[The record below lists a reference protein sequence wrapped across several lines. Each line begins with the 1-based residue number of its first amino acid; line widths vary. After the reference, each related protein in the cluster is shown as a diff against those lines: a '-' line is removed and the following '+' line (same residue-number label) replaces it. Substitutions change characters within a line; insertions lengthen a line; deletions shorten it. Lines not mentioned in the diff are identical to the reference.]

1 MLQIP
6 HFPKLKRTIVW
17 MLFGIIGYTTASA
30 QTRDTVYITSTSALV
45 QLQWRTNVKNILVGN
60 INCDTLVAYGQ
71 GTQIIIKD
79 VQAEVQRFN
88 VANFIFKIN
97 GSVVSGSSSIY
108 TAINNL
114 NSGVTKS
121 LKVFHTYRIVS
132 AVPSTPEAN
141 TTYLV
146 GTQDSILIDNLDGN
160 ADKLYKI
167 QMMLVNPGG
176 NDLMML
182 RINNV
187 ATNAYDYRYAYAGS
201 TSTQVASNTNRIGL
215 GSVQN
220 GNSLTTLKLYLYAE
234 TGVNRIAEWQQ
245 GITQASQATVGLP
258 LIGNGVWKNNST
270 NITSLRLGSDTFGVI
285 DFGVGTVVY
294 VYKLM

>member
-1 MLQIP
+1 MLQISN
-6 HFPKLKRTIVW
+6 FSKLKRTIVW
-17 MLFGIIGYTTASA
+17 MLFGIMGYANVCA
-30 QTRDTVYITSTSALV
+30 QSSDTLYITSTSALV
-45 QLQWRTNVKNILVGN
+45 QLQWRTNVKNILVTG
-60 INCDTLVAYGQ
+60 INCDTVVAYGQ

-97 GSVVSGSSSIY
+97 GSVVTGSSAIY

-132 AVPSTPEAN
+132 AVPSTQEAN

-146 GTQDSILIDNLDGN
+146 GDQDSILIDNLDGD
-160 ADKLYKI
+160 ADKLYKV
-167 QMMLVNPGG
+167 QMMLVNPGS
-176 NDLMML
+176 NDLMTL

-187 ATNAYDYRYAYAGS
+187 ATNSYDYRYAYAGS
-201 TSTQVASNTNRIGL
+201 TSTQVANNTGRIGL

-270 NITSLRLGSDTFGVI
+270 NITSLRFGSDTFGVI

>member
-17 MLFGIIGYTTASA
+17 MLLGIIGYTTASA
-30 QTRDTVYITSTSALV
+30 QTLDTVYITSTSALV

-79 VQAEVQRFN
+79 VQTEVQRFN

-121 LKVFHTYRIVS
+121 LKIFHTYRIVS

-245 GITQASQATVGLP
+245 GITQAAQATVGLP

-270 NITSLRLGSDTFGVI
+270 NITSLRLGSDSFGVI

>member
-17 MLFGIIGYTTASA
+17 MLLGIIGYTTASA
-30 QTRDTVYITSTSALV
+30 QTLDTVYITSTSALV

-79 VQAEVQRFN
+79 VQTEVQRFN

-97 GSVVSGSSSIY
+97 GSVVSGSSNIY

-121 LKVFHTYRIVS
+121 LKIFHTYRIVS

-245 GITQASQATVGLP
+245 GITQAAQATVGLP

-270 NITSLRLGSDTFGVI
+270 NITSLRLGSDSFGVI

>member
-17 MLFGIIGYTTASA
+17 MLLGIIGYTTASA
-30 QTRDTVYITSTSALV
+30 QTLDTVYVTSTSALV

-79 VQAEVQRFN
+79 VQTEVQRFN

-97 GSVVSGSSSIY
+97 GSVVSGSSNIY

-121 LKVFHTYRIVS
+121 LKIFHTYRIVS

-245 GITQASQATVGLP
+245 GITQAAQATVGLP

-270 NITSLRLGSDTFGVI
+270 NITSLRLGSDSFGVI

>member
-1 MLQIP
+1 MLQISN
-6 HFPKLKRTIVW
+6 FSKLKRTIVW
-17 MLFGIIGYTTASA
+17 MLFGIMGYANVCA
-30 QTRDTVYITSTSALV
+30 QSDTLYITSTSALV
-45 QLQWRTNVKNILVGN
+45 QLQWRTNVKNILVTN
-60 INCDTLVAYGQ
+60 INCDTVVAYGQ

-79 VQAEVQRFN
+79 VQTEVQRFN
-88 VANFIFKIN
+88 VTNFIFKIN
-97 GSVVSGSSSIY
+97 GSVVTGSSAIY
-108 TAINNL
+108 TAVNNL

-121 LKVFHTYRIVS
+121 LKIFHTYRIVS
-132 AVPSTPEAN
+132 AVPSIQEAN

-146 GTQDSILIDNLDGN
+146 GDQDTILISGLDGN

-176 NDLMML
+176 NDLMTL
-182 RINNV
+182 RVNNV
-187 ATNAYDYRYAYAGS
+187 STNAYDYRYAYAGS
-201 TSTQVASNTNRIGL
+201 TSTQVASNTGRIGL

-220 GNSLTTLKLYLYAE
+220 GNTLTTLTLYMYAE

-258 LIGNGVWKNNST
+258 LIGNGIWKNNST
-270 NITSLRLGSDTFGVI
+270 NITTLRFGSDTFGVI

>member
-6 HFPKLKRTIVW
+6 HFSKLKRTIVW
-17 MLFGIIGYTTASA
+17 MLLGIIGYTTASA
-30 QTRDTVYITSTSALV
+30 QTLDTVYITSTSALV

-79 VQAEVQRFN
+79 VQTEVQRFN

-97 GSVVSGSSSIY
+97 GSVVSGSSNIY

-121 LKVFHTYRIVS
+121 LKIFHTYRIVS

-146 GTQDSILIDNLDGN
+146 GIQDSILIDNLDGN

-245 GITQASQATVGLP
+245 GITQAAQATVGLP

-270 NITSLRLGSDTFGVI
+270 NITSLRLGSDSFGVI

>member
-17 MLFGIIGYTTASA
+17 MLLGIIGYTTASA
-30 QTRDTVYITSTSALV
+30 QTLDTVYITSTSALV

-71 GTQIIIKD
+71 GTQVIIKD
-79 VQAEVQRFN
+79 VQTEVQRFN

-97 GSVVSGSSSIY
+97 GSVVSGSSNIY

-121 LKVFHTYRIVS
+121 LKIFHTYRIVS

-245 GITQASQATVGLP
+245 GITQAAQATVGLP

-270 NITSLRLGSDTFGVI
+270 NITSLRLGSDSFGVI

>member
-1 MLQIP
+1 MLQISN
-6 HFPKLKRTIVW
+6 FSKLKRTIIW
-17 MLFGIIGYTTASA
+17 MLFGIMGYANVCA
-30 QTRDTVYITSTSALV
+30 QSDTLYITSTSALV
-45 QLQWRTNVKNILVGN
+45 QLQWRTNVKNVLTSG
-60 INCDTLVAYGQ
+60 INCDTVVAYGQ

-79 VQAEVQRFN
+79 VQTEVQRFN
-88 VANFIFKIN
+88 VTNFIFKIN
-97 GSVVSGSSSIY
+97 GSVVTGSSAIY
-108 TAINNL
+108 TAVNNL

-121 LKVFHTYRIVS
+121 LKIFHTYRIVS
-132 AVPSTPEAN
+132 AVPSIQEAN

-146 GTQDSILIDNLDGN
+146 GDQDTILISGLDGN

-176 NDLMML
+176 NDLMTL
-182 RINNV
+182 RVNNV
-187 ATNAYDYRYAYAGS
+187 STNAYDYRYAYAGS
-201 TSTQVASNTNRIGL
+201 TSTQVASNTGRIGL

-220 GNSLTTLKLYLYAE
+220 GNTLTTLTLYMYAE

-258 LIGNGVWKNNST
+258 LIGNGIWKNNST
-270 NITSLRLGSDTFGVI
+270 NITSLRFGSDTFGVI

>member
-17 MLFGIIGYTTASA
+17 MLLGIIGYTTASA
-30 QTRDTVYITSTSALV
+30 QTLDTVYITSTSALV

-71 GTQIIIKD
+71 GTQVIIKD
-79 VQAEVQRFN
+79 VQTEVQRFN

-97 GSVVSGSSSIY
+97 GSVVTGSSNIY

-121 LKVFHTYRIVS
+121 LKIFHTYRIVS

-245 GITQASQATVGLP
+245 GITQAAQATVGLP

-270 NITSLRLGSDTFGVI
+270 NITSLRLGSDSFGVI

>member
-1 MLQIP
+1 MLQISN
-6 HFPKLKRTIVW
+6 FSKLKRTIVW
-17 MLFGIIGYTTASA
+17 MLFGIMGYANVCA
-30 QTRDTVYITSTSALV
+30 QSSDTIYITSTSALV
-45 QLQWRTNVKNILVGN
+45 QLQWRTNVKNILVTG
-60 INCDTLVAYGQ
+60 INCDTVVAYGQ

-88 VANFIFKIN
+88 IANFIFKIN
-97 GSVVSGSSSIY
+97 GSVVTGSSAIY

-132 AVPSTPEAN
+132 AVPSTQDAN

-146 GTQDSILIDNLDGN
+146 GDQDSILIDNLDGN
-160 ADKLYKI
+160 ADKLYKV
-167 QMMLVNPGG
+167 QMMLVNPGS
-176 NDLMML
+176 NDLMTL

-187 ATNAYDYRYAYAGS
+187 ATNSYDYRYAYAGS
-201 TSTQVASNTNRIGL
+201 TSTQVANNTGRIGL

-220 GNSLTTLKLYLYAE
+220 GNSLTTLTLYLYAE

-270 NITSLRLGSDTFGVI
+270 NITSLRFGSDTFGVI
-285 DFGVGTVVY
+285 DFGIGTVVY

>member
-6 HFPKLKRTIVW
+6 HFSKLKRTIVW
-17 MLFGIIGYTTASA
+17 MLLGIIGYTTASA
-30 QTRDTVYITSTSALV
+30 QTLDTVYITSTSALV

-79 VQAEVQRFN
+79 VQTEVQRFN

-97 GSVVSGSSSIY
+97 GSVVTGSSNIY

-121 LKVFHTYRIVS
+121 LKIFHTYRIVS

-245 GITQASQATVGLP
+245 GITQAAQATVGLP

-270 NITSLRLGSDTFGVI
+270 NITSLRLGSDSFGVI

>member
-1 MLQIP
+1 ML
-6 HFPKLKRTIVW
+6 L
-17 MLFGIIGYTTASA
+17 GILGYANVSA
-30 QTRDTVYITSTSALV
+30 QSQDTLYITSTSALV
-45 QLQWRTNVKNILVGN
+45 QLQWRTNVKNILVGG

-71 GTQIIIKD
+71 GTQVIIKD
-79 VQAEVQRFN
+79 VQTEVQRYN

-97 GSVVSGSSSIY
+97 GSVVTGSSSIY
-108 TAINNL
+108 TEINNL
-114 NSGVTKS
+114 NSGVTQS
-121 LKVFHTYRIVS
+121 LKIFHTYRIVS
-132 AVPSTPEAN
+132 GVPSTQDAN

-146 GTQDSILIDNLDGN
+146 GDQDSILIANLNGN
-160 ADKLYKI
+160 ADRLYKL
-167 QMMLVNPGG
+167 QMMLVNPGS
-176 NDLMML
+176 NDLMTL

-201 TSTQVASNTNRIGL
+201 TSTQVANNTNRIGL

-220 GNSLTTLKLYLYAE
+220 GNSLTTLTLYLYAD

>member
-6 HFPKLKRTIVW
+6 HFSKLKRTIVW
-17 MLFGIIGYTTASA
+17 MLLGIIGYTTASA

-71 GTQIIIKD
+71 GTQVIIKD
-79 VQAEVQRFN
+79 VQTEVQRFN

-97 GSVVSGSSSIY
+97 GSVVSGSSNIY

-121 LKVFHTYRIVS
+121 LKIFHTYRIVS

-215 GSVQN
+215 GSVMN

-245 GITQASQATVGLP
+245 GITYAAQATVGLP

-270 NITSLRLGSDTFGVI
+270 NITSLKLGSDTAGVI
-285 DFGVGTVVY
+285 QFGVGTVLRL
-294 VYKLM
+294 YKLG

>member
-17 MLFGIIGYTTASA
+17 MLLGIIGYTTASA
-30 QTRDTVYITSTSALV
+30 QTLDTVYITSTSALV

-79 VQAEVQRFN
+79 VQTEVQRFN

-97 GSVVSGSSSIY
+97 GSVVTGSSNIY

-121 LKVFHTYRIVS
+121 LKIFHTYRIVS

-245 GITQASQATVGLP
+245 GITQAAQATVGLP

-270 NITSLRLGSDTFGVI
+270 NITSLRLGSDSFGVI

>member
-17 MLFGIIGYTTASA
+17 MLLGIIGYTTASA
-30 QTRDTVYITSTSALV
+30 QTLDTVYITSTSALV

-71 GTQIIIKD
+71 GTQVIIKD
-79 VQAEVQRFN
+79 VQTEVQRFN

-97 GSVVSGSSSIY
+97 GSVVTGSSNIY

-121 LKVFHTYRIVS
+121 LKIFHTYRIVS

-245 GITQASQATVGLP
+245 GITQAAQATVGLP

-270 NITSLRLGSDTFGVI
+270 NITSLKLGSDTAGVI
-285 DFGVGTVVY
+285 QFGVGTVLRL
-294 VYKLM
+294 YKLG

>member
-6 HFPKLKRTIVW
+6 HFSKLKRTIIW
-17 MLFGIIGYTTASA
+17 MLLGILGYANVSA
-30 QTRDTVYITSTSALV
+30 QSQDTLYITSTSALV
-45 QLQWRTNVKNILVGN
+45 QLQWRTNVKNILVGG

-71 GTQIIIKD
+71 GTQVIIKD
-79 VQAEVQRFN
+79 VQTEVQRYN

-97 GSVVSGSSSIY
+97 GSVVTGSSSIY
-108 TAINNL
+108 TEINNL
-114 NSGVTKS
+114 NSGVTQS
-121 LKVFHTYRIVS
+121 LKIFHTYRIVS
-132 AVPSTPEAN
+132 GVPSTQDAN

-146 GTQDSILIDNLDGN
+146 GDQDSILIANLNGN
-160 ADKLYKI
+160 ADRLYKL
-167 QMMLVNPGG
+167 QMMLVNPGS
-176 NDLMML
+176 NDLMTL

-201 TSTQVASNTNRIGL
+201 TSTQVANNTNRIGL

-220 GNSLTTLKLYLYAE
+220 GNSLTTLTLYLYAD

>member
-6 HFPKLKRTIVW
+6 HFSKLKRTIVW
-17 MLFGIIGYTTASA
+17 MLLGIIGYTTASA
-30 QTRDTVYITSTSALV
+30 QTLDTVYITSTSALV

-79 VQAEVQRFN
+79 VQTEVQRFN

-121 LKVFHTYRIVS
+121 LKIFHTYRIVS

-176 NDLMML
+176 NDLMTL

-201 TSTQVASNTNRIGL
+201 IVTQFASNTNRIGL

-245 GITQASQATVGLP
+245 GITQAAQATVGLP

-270 NITSLRLGSDTFGVI
+270 NITSLRLGSDSFGVI

>member
-17 MLFGIIGYTTASA
+17 MLLGIIGYTTASA

-71 GTQIIIKD
+71 GTQVIIKD
-79 VQAEVQRFN
+79 VQTEVQRFN

-97 GSVVSGSSSIY
+97 GSVVSGSSNIY

-121 LKVFHTYRIVS
+121 LKIFHTYRIVS

-146 GTQDSILIDNLDGN
+146 GTQYSILIDNLDGN

-245 GITQASQATVGLP
+245 GITQAAQATVGLP

-270 NITSLRLGSDTFGVI
+270 NITSLRLGSDSFGVI

>member
-17 MLFGIIGYTTASA
+17 MLLGIIGYTTASA
-30 QTRDTVYITSTSALV
+30 QTLDTVYVTSTSALV

-79 VQAEVQRFN
+79 VQTEVQRFN

-97 GSVVSGSSSIY
+97 GSVVTGSSNIY

-121 LKVFHTYRIVS
+121 LKIFHTYRIVS

-176 NDLMML
+176 NDLMTL

-245 GITQASQATVGLP
+245 GITQAAQATVGLP

-270 NITSLRLGSDTFGVI
+270 NITSLRLGSDSFGVI

>member
-6 HFPKLKRTIVW
+6 HFSKLKRTIVW
-17 MLFGIIGYTTASA
+17 MLLGIIGYTTASA
-30 QTRDTVYITSTSALV
+30 QTLDTVYITSTSALV

-79 VQAEVQRFN
+79 VQTEVQRFN

-121 LKVFHTYRIVS
+121 LKIFHTYRIVS

-245 GITQASQATVGLP
+245 GITQAAQATVGLP

-270 NITSLRLGSDTFGVI
+270 NITSLRLGSDSFGVI